1 MANPTVNPN
10 DASFSSA
17 ILTLLKGLAGAISPS
32 LVQRPGVINQ
42 AVEGNVAPQNVP
54 PQAPAPQQVAPRAPL
69 GNQSPGLGNS
79 F

>member
-17 ILTLLKGLAGAISPS
+17 ILTLLKGLAGAISPG
-32 LVQRPGVINQ
+32 LAQRPATINQ
-42 AVEGNVAPQNVP
+42 AVEGNMPAQGVP
-54 PQAPAPQQVAPRAPL
+54 PQAMPPQQVAPRAAL
-69 GNQSPGLGNS
+69 GNQSPGLGSS